1 MRSVPLKRFAV
12 AILTATLFCGCSAS
26 RNTDSAKAAGANNRI
41 TVVTTI
47 STLNSFVQAVGGSRI
62 TVRNLVPVGA
72 SPEDYQPT
80 PADIAALRTAAV
92 LVENGAGLET
102 WLQRILA
109 GAKNPTMVRVVCAD
123 GLPVKGFNPHLWMDP
138 VLAQRYV
145 DKVRAALVSVDPA
158 HKAEYSTRATQYK
171 LRLGRLQSSIQKQ
184 IDTIPSAHRN
194 MIVFHNAWQYY
205 NDRFGLRTIGVVEL
219 SPGQEPNPQYI
230 GQLVQLARAYQV
242 RAVFAE
248 PEYSPKLVQALAQS
262 AGIKTVENLYD
273 DSIGADRRVQNYE
286 QMLQYDTDTIVR
298 ALR

>member
-1 MRSVPLKRFAV
+1 MRLSVAV
-12 AILTATLFCGCSAS
+12 FSATLLYGCSTS
-26 RNTDSAKAAGANNRI
+26 HHGDSVKAAGAKDPI
-41 TVVTTI
+41 PVITTI
-47 STLNSFVQAVGGSRI
+47 STLNSFVQAVGANRV

-102 WLQRILA
+102 WLQRILG

-123 GLPVKGFNPHLWMDP
+123 GLPVKGLNPHLWMDP
-138 VLAQRYV
+138 VLARRYV

-158 HKAEYSTRATQYK
+158 HAAEYSTRATQYK
-171 LRLGRLQSSIQKQ
+171 LRLRQLQSSIQKQ
-184 IDTIPSAHRN
+184 IDTIPNAHRN

-205 NDRFGLRTIGVVEL
+205 NDRFGLRTIGVVEF

-286 QMLQYDTDTIVR
+286 QMLQYDTDTIVS

>member
-1 MRSVPLKRFAV
+1 MRVVVAV
-12 AILTATLFCGCSAS
+12 LSATLLCACSTAH
-26 RNTDSAKAAGANNRI
+26 NGGNLNAAGAKAPI
-41 TVVTTI
+41 PVVTTM
-47 STLNSFVQAVGGSRI
+47 STLNSFVQAVGANRV

-80 PADIAALRTAAV
+80 PADIAALRSAAV

-102 WLQRILA
+102 WLQRVLV
-109 GAKNPTMVRVVCAD
+109 GAKNPTVVRVVCSD
-123 GLPVKGFNPHLWMDP
+123 GLPMKGANPHLWMDP
-138 VLAQRYV
+138 MLAQRYV
-145 DKVRAALVSVDPA
+145 DKVRTVLVAVDPA
-158 HKAEYSTRATQYK
+158 HKAEYSTRAKQYK
-171 LRLGRLQSSIQKQ
+171 LRLRRLQSSIQSQ

-230 GQLVQLARAYQV
+230 GQLVQLARAYRV
-242 RAVFAE
+242 RAIFAE

-273 DSIGADRRVQNYE
+273 DSIGADKRVQNYE
-286 QMLQYDTDTIVR
+286 QMLQYDTNTIVK